1 MSTSATPPT
10 PAALPTP
17 SSNPRPFRALSE
29 LPARQVRGVLTDID
43 DTLTR
48 DGRLPAPVY
57 DAIDR
62 LVRAGIAVVPV
73 TGRSAGWAHLI
84 AHHWPVQAV
93 VAESGGLC
101 LHRKGHRL
109 EWIFHD
115 ARERIDADRREL
127 ADVAA
132 AVIARFPELKL
143 ADDNVFRLV
152 DFAIDHSEAVV
163 PPAEPARVQ
172 AAIAQI
178 REAGFHARASSVH
191 INAWRGDFDKAPM
204 ALHYLSTILGLS
216 ADAAREH
223 WCFIGDAPN
232 DESMFAAFPLA
243 VGVANLAPQA
253 DRLTHRPRWLTSASH
268 GDGFVEFADHLL
280 SSS

>member
-1 MSTSATPPT
+1 M
-10 PAALPTP
+10 
-17 SSNPRPFRALSE
+17 
-29 LPARQVRGVLTDID
+29 LTDID

-48 DGRLPAPVY
+48 DGRLPAAVY

-73 TGRSAGWAHLI
+73 TGRSAGWGHLI

-101 LHRKGHRL
+101 LHRDGHRL
-109 EWIFHD
+109 DWLFHD
-115 ARERIDADRREL
+115 TRERIATDRREL

-132 AVIARFPELKL
+132 AVIARFPELRI
-143 ADDNVFRLV
+143 ADDNPFRLV

-163 PPAEPARVQ
+163 PPADPARVQ
-172 AAIAQI
+172 AAIDQI
-178 REAGFHARASSVH
+178 RAAGFQARASSVH

-204 ALHYLSTILGLS
+204 ALRYLTDIVGL
-216 ADAAREH
+216 APDEAREH

-243 VGVANLAPQA
+243 VGVANLAREA
-253 DRLTHRPRWLTSASH
+253 DRLVHRPRWLTTASH
-268 GDGFVEFADHLL
+268 GDGFIEFADHLL
-280 SSS
+280 SAA